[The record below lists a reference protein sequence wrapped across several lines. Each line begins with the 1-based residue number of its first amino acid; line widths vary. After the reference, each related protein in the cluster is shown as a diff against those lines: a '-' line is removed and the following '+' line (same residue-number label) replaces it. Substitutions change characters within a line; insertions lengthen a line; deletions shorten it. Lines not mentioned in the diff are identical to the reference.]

1 MRFEYYHE
9 PATIGECLEL
19 LMHYG
24 PEGLIL
30 AGGTDLVPRLRS
42 RSIKCKALIC
52 LDFLKELSEV
62 QKKPDGGIEIGATRT
77 LTEVMNSELLADGM
91 DVVQQGAMHVS
102 SMHVRNVATLGGNSC
117 NASPG
122 ADTVPGLIAAK
133 AVARILEDGDEKQ
146 VPLEKFFVAPGKT
159 ILKPGSLL
167 AGFQIPP
174 PLPNSGG
181 CYKKYAIRGD
191 TDLAIVGVAAQVALN
206 ETGMIEEA
214 RVVLGAVAPTPLRA
228 MEAEQC
234 LIGAFPG
241 KEAASEAAERAAQEC
256 SPISDQRATAG
267 YRRKMV
273 NVWTRYAL
281 SEAFNKAL
289 KRFEDHQKNGN

>member
-1 MRFEYYHE
+1 MRFEFYHE
-9 PATIGECLEL
+9 PASIGECLEL
-19 LMHYG
+19 LLHYG

-42 RSIKCKALIC
+42 RTIKCKALIS

-62 QKKPDGGIEIGATRT
+62 QKKPDGSVEIGATRT

-91 DVVQQGAMHVS
+91 DVIRQGAMHVS
-102 SMHVRNVATLGGNSC
+102 SMQVRNVATLGGNSC

-133 AVARILEDGDEKQ
+133 AAARILKDGEEKR
-146 VPLEKFFVAPGKT
+146 VPLERFFLAPGKT
-159 ILKPGSLL
+159 ILGPGSLL

-181 CYKKYAIRGD
+181 SYKKYAIRGD
-191 TDLAIVGVAAQVALN
+191 TDLAIVGVAAQVSLN

-228 MEAEQC
+228 MEAEQR
-234 LIGAFPG
+234 LVGSFP
-241 KEAASEAAERAAQEC
+241 EEEVASEAAERAAQEC
-256 SPISDQRATAG
+256 SPISDQRASAE

-281 SEAFNKAL
+281 AEAFNKAL
-289 KRFEDHQKNGN
+289 KRFEDHQKNG

>member
-1 MRFEYYHE
+1 MRFEFFHE

-30 AGGTDLVPRLRS
+30 AGGTDLVPRLKS
-42 RSIKCKALIC
+42 RSIKCKALIS

-62 QKKPDGGIEIGATRT
+62 QKKPDGGVEIGATRT

-91 DVVQQGAMHVS
+91 DVIRQGAMHVS
-102 SMHVRNVATLGGNSC
+102 SMQVRNVATLGGNSC

-133 AVARILEDGDEKQ
+133 AVAQILEDGEEKR
-146 VPLEKFFVAPGKT
+146 VPLERFFVAPGKT
-159 ILKPGSLL
+159 ILRPGSLL

-191 TDLAIVGVAAQVALN
+191 TDLAIVGVAAQVSLN
-206 ETGMIEEA
+206 DKGTIKEA

-228 MEAEQC
+228 MEAEQR
-234 LIGAFPG
+234 LVGSFP
-241 KEAASEAAERAAQEC
+241 EEEVASEAAERAAQEC
-256 SPISDQRATAG
+256 SPISDQRASAD
-267 YRRKMV
+267 YRREMV
-273 NVWTRYAL
+273 KVWTRHAL
-281 SEAFNKAL
+281 LEAFHKAS
-289 KRFEDHQKNGN
+289 KAVDAYQ